1 MSMGT
6 PINPSGADDQEDEYE
21 EINVDITENGE
32 VWIHG
37 DEWELVLS
45 PDEARQL
52 GQALIDAASDAESTE
67 E

>member
-6 PINPSGADDQEDEYE
+6 PINPSGSDNQDDEYE
-21 EINVDITENGE
+21 EINVDITEEGE

-45 PDEARQL
+45 PEEARQL
-52 GQALIDAASDAESTE
+52 GQALIDAASDAEGAQE
-67 E
+67 